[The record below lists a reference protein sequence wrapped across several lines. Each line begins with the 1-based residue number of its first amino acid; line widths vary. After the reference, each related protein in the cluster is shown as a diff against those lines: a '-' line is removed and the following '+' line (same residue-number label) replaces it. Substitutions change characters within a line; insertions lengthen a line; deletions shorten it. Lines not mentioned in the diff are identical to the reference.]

1 MTSIAQRLN
10 ALAINAF
17 SARRLN
23 CSALA
28 LAAVAVVTLLPAAA
42 EACGGRGYGG
52 GYRSVQRTQYQQS
65 AIARPTKEAAAKPSI
80 DTRAVAKATEK
91 ANETVAAATTVETQT
106 TKTAEAVPAPK
117 KDEAAN
123 SKPATKTATAAETTC
138 KRFVPSA
145 GVTITVACGS

>member
-10 ALAINAF
+10 ALAINAC
-17 SARRLN
+17 SRRRLN
-23 CSALA
+23 GSALA

-42 EACGGRGYGG
+42 EACGGRGFGG
-52 GYRSVQRTQYQQS
+52 GYRSVQRTQYHQT

-91 ANETVAAATTVETQT
+91 ANDAVAATTVAQP
-106 TKTAEAVPAPK
+106 TKTAEAVPPPK
-117 KDEAAN
+117 KDETAN
-123 SKPATKTATAAETTC
+123 SKPATKTAAAAEPTC

>member
-1 MTSIAQRLN
+1 MTSIAQRIN
-10 ALAINAF
+10 NLAVNVF
-17 SARRLN
+17 SGRRLN
-23 CSALA
+23 GSALA
-28 LAAVAVVTLLPAAA
+28 LAAVAAVTLLPAAA

-65 AIARPTKEAAAKPSI
+65 AIARPTKEAAARPSI

-91 ANETVAAATTVETQT
+91 ANDAVATTTVETQI
-106 TKTAEAVPAPK
+106 TKTAEAAPAPK

-123 SKPATKTATAAETTC
+123 SKPATKTAAAAEPTC